1 MQSLIIDLQVQ
12 NRARIVAEQ
21 QLDTKKVTGIGRAVG
36 VEWRATENT
45 PDRKRYEKLAAEDKV
60 RYANEVASYKAQN
73 PVIKKPISA
82 YMFFVQDVRPRLR
95 IENPGLDFS
104 SLGRLLGSTWKNLG
118 VEDKAPFAQKAEADK
133 MRYVAEIAACPEQPM
148 KVSGSSSMAQRIQRI
163 SKFFE
168 TKKKNQNKQKSN
180 NKSQTTMIQNYVDQ
194 Y

>member
-1 MQSLIIDLQVQ
+1 
-12 NRARIVAEQ
+12 
-21 QLDTKKVTGIGRAVG
+21 VG

-45 PDRKRYEKLAAEDKV
+45 PDRKRYEKLAAEDKI

-148 KVSGSSSMAQRIQRI
+148 KVSGSSSMAQRI
-163 SKFFE
+163 
-168 TKKKNQNKQKSN
+168 
-180 NKSQTTMIQNYVDQ
+180 
-194 Y
+194 